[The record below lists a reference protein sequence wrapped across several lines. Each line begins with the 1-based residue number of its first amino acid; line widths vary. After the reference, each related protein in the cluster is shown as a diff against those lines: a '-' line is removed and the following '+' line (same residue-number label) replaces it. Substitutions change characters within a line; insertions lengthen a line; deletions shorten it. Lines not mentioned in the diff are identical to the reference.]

1 MLSTGTGDSVAYGR
15 CRRHPERTGVGRN
28 RESRVAVLLTELI
41 SATRRCAL
49 RSGAERRARTA
60 ARRTRRRRGLLAVCK
75 GLARPVRADPAVSA
89 AFGPKTVMRNAVMRC
104 GKFGRLAS
112 HVGEIGDFWTRICQE
127 VCLDAAKGL
136 WDSPS
141 SGEYV
146 RRRTSVTLPG
156 LVQCHGARY
165 GQGPILA
172 MLAVLGRKTPCARLR
187 VAPVLP

>member
-1 MLSTGTGDSVAYGR
+1 M
-15 CRRHPERTGVGRN
+15 
-28 RESRVAVLLTELI
+28 
-41 SATRRCAL
+41 
-49 RSGAERRARTA
+49 
-60 ARRTRRRRGLLAVCK
+60 
-75 GLARPVRADPAVSA
+75 
-89 AFGPKTVMRNAVMRC
+89 VMRNAVMRC

-146 RRRTSVTLPG
+146 RRRTPVTLPG

-172 MLAVLGRKTPCARLR
+172 MLAVLGRKTPSAWLRFSPDLRCAPCLSDGVGTEGVPPFQPFASGAGRTKG
-187 VAPVLP
+187 